1 MFFNY
6 SFSWFWKEFG
16 FPWFKPFTAP
26 HLTTLLMFLLFHWC
40 YSLVGDPFGSSSL
53 HGSNLSQLLFLLIF
67 LLIIFPWFEPF
78 TIVIPPNPLIHLQ
91 QLVLFLILILFIFNN
106 YTPFH
111 NIFVHLQQLLF
122 LLLIILFILRNCCS

>member
-1 MFFNY
+1 
-6 SFSWFWKEFG
+6 
-16 FPWFKPFTAP
+16 
-26 HLTTLLMFLLFHWC
+26 
-40 YSLVGDPFGSSSL
+40 
-53 HGSNLSQLLFLLIF
+53 LLFLLIF